1 MTRPILTLFLLLL
14 SLPIARGI
22 ATAESGLRL
31 TIALPADGDLRAIG
45 LFIAEERGYFAA
57 AGVDLAILPYTEGE
71 TPLGLLAA
79 GKADLA
85 IATLPQ
91 ALAERA
97 RGIDIVH
104 VAQIFQKPS
113 LRLVCRPGLADARK
127 LAGHRI
133 GLWFDGWQAG
143 FFAWIGA
150 QGIFPGG
157 PGGIETQWQDRS
169 AQGFL
174 DRKLDCYTT
183 TTYLVPLQGLES
195 ADQDAPPMAID
206 YAEQGF
212 GLVEDG
218 LYMRAAD
225 LADRQRVDAAAHFL
239 LALERGYRALAG
251 ERAIGLKT
259 LRALDP
265 DGEARPKAHLL
276 AALDAIVAAL
286 DLDRRPFGALD
297 LTAYDGTV
305 LMLMTGTLEPILKAA
320 PQGAIRSEIR
330 DRARELASAP
340 E

>member
-14 SLPIARGI
+14 ALPIPRGI
-22 ATAESGLRL
+22 AAAENGLRL
-31 TIALPADGDLRAIG
+31 TIALPVDGDLRAIG

-57 AGVDLAILPYTEGE
+57 AGIDLAILPYAEGE

-104 VAQIFQKPS
+104 VAQIFQKPT
-113 LRLVCRPGLADARK
+113 LRLVCRPGLADPRK
-127 LAGHRI
+127 LAGRRV
-133 GLWFDGWQAG
+133 GLWFDGWQVG

-150 QGIFPGG
+150 EGILPGG
-157 PGGIETQWQDRS
+157 PGGIATQWQDRS
-169 AQGFL
+169 ARDFL
-174 DRKLDCYTT
+174 ADRLDCYTT
-183 TTYLVPLQGLES
+183 TTYLAPLQGLEK
-195 ADQDAPPMAID
+195 DNENAPPMAID
-206 YAEQGF
+206 YAEK
-212 GLVEDG
+212 GLGIVEDG

-225 LADRQRVDAAAHFL
+225 LGQPGRVEAAARFL

-265 DGEARPKAHLL
+265 ERGARPKAGLI
-276 AALDAIVAAL
+276 AALDAILAAL
-286 DLDRRPFGALD
+286 DLDHRPFGALD
-297 LTAYDGTV
+297 AAAYDDTI
-305 LMLMTGTLEPILKAA
+305 LQLMTMAPEPILKAA
-320 PQGAIRSEIR
+320 PQGAIRTEIR
-330 DRARELASAP
+330 DRARELAAP
-340 E
+340 